1 VAEVDNA
8 RETVDEDGWIQG
20 ERPLS
25 VAPSKK
31 EDLLILAAYA
41 HPLTLAALG
50 CMKLLRREAAHL
62 QISYKAGVDMT
73 VHAAIP
79 ADIGYVGKLEQPK
92 PDDALVQLV
101 QNLPTRTAR
110 FQDLKEGDFT
120 NILLIGSLQD
130 IQTAFIKAGW
140 TTSVSLGV
148 KSGLR
153 SFYATAE
160 EHPYENGPM
169 AKFLLHDRKQ
179 DLVFQKQNDTFAKR
193 HHIRLWQ
200 ESFSFNGHPVWIASS
215 THDVAIAFS
224 LFGFRHVVDP
234 RIDFERQKIIED
246 LVYTGFATLEGFVE
260 RPNVP
265 NISRNAVG
273 DPLRTDGKIAILTVK
288 PPARPQI
295 AKGN

>member
-1 VAEVDNA
+1 V
-8 RETVDEDGWIQG
+8 
-20 ERPLS
+20 
-25 VAPSKK
+25 
-31 EDLLILAAYA
+31 
-41 HPLTLAALG
+41 
-50 CMKLLRREAAHL
+50 
-62 QISYKAGVDMT
+62 
-73 VHAAIP
+73 IP
-79 ADIGYVGKLEQPK
+79 ADFGYMGKLEEPK

-110 FQDLKEGDFT
+110 YQDLKEGDFT

-130 IQTAFIKAGW
+130 IQAAFTNAGW

-148 KSGLR
+148 YSGLR

-160 EHPYENGPM
+160 QHPYQKGPM

-179 DLVFQKQNDTFAKR
+179 DMVFQKQNDTFAKR

-200 ESFSFNGHPVWIASS
+200 ESISFNGQPVWIASS

-234 RIDFERQKIIED
+234 WIDLERQKIIED
-246 LVYTGFATLEGFVE
+246 LVYTGYATLEGFVE

-273 DPLRTDGKIAILTVK
+273 DPLRTDGKIAILSLK
-288 PPARPQI
+288 PAKRTQI
-295 AKGN
+295 AERN